1 MVLPANPPKSQY
13 EKRGLLFA
21 EKWAKKDN
29 SEIIVVYD
37 LGLDRKYKQ
46 LYPIFCV
53 DFCSFHIYMCLC
65 HNQNTFEMM

>member
-1 MVLPANPPKSQY
+1 MVKLANPTKSQY
-13 EKRGLLFA
+13 EKRGLLFE
-21 EKWAKKDN
+21 EKWKKKDN

-53 DFCSFHIYMCLC
+53 ECCSFHTLYVSLS
-65 HNQNTFEMM
+65 

>member
-1 MVLPANPPKSQY
+1 MVLPTNPPKSQY

-53 DFCSFHIYMCLC
+53 DFCSFHAIYVSLS
-65 HNQNTFEMM
+65 